1 MGTYYRWKLLIVK
14 RNRRKEV
21 EMRSKK
27 SVLLLFFS
35 LLMVAL
41 FSAPL
46 LAAEGM
52 KVRMGVDGM
61 I

>member
-1 MGTYYRWKLLIVK
+1 MKA
-14 RNRRKEV
+14 N
-21 EMRSKK
+21 K

-46 LAAEGM
+46 LAAEEM
-52 KVRMGVDGM
+52 KVRMRVDGM

>member
-1 MGTYYRWKLLIVK
+1 MKS
-14 RNRRKEV
+14 N
-21 EMRSKK
+21 K

-46 LAAEGM
+46 VAAEGDEGEDERRWDDM
-52 KVRMGVDGM
+52 THMSLRGQ
-61 I
+61 

>member
-1 MGTYYRWKLLIVK
+1 MKS
-14 RNRRKEV
+14 N
-21 EMRSKK
+21 K

-35 LLMVAL
+35 LLMMGL

-52 KVRMGVDGM
+52 RVGMRVDGM

>member
-1 MGTYYRWKLLIVK
+1 
-14 RNRRKEV
+14 
-21 EMRSKK
+21 MRSKK

>member
-1 MGTYYRWKLLIVK
+1 MKS
-14 RNRRKEV
+14 N
-21 EMRSKK
+21 K

-41 FSAPL
+41 FSVPL
-46 LAAEGM
+46 SAAEGM
-52 KVRMGVDGM
+52 KVGMRVDGM

>member
-1 MGTYYRWKLLIVK
+1 MKA
-14 RNRRKEV
+14 N
-21 EMRSKK
+21 K

-35 LLMVAL
+35 LLMVAM

>member
-1 MGTYYRWKLLIVK
+1 
-14 RNRRKEV
+14 
-21 EMRSKK
+21 MRFNK
-27 SVLLLFFS
+27 SVLVLFFS

-41 FSAPL
+41 FSAPV

-52 KVRMGVDGM
+52 KVRMQVDGM

>member
-1 MGTYYRWKLLIVK
+1 
-14 RNRRKEV
+14 
-21 EMRSKK
+21 MRAKK
-27 SVLLLFFS
+27 SVLLLFFG
-35 LLMVAL
+35 LLLVVL

-52 KVRMGVDGM
+52 KVRMRVDGM

>member
-1 MGTYYRWKLLIVK
+1 MKS
-14 RNRRKEV
+14 N
-21 EMRSKK
+21 K
-27 SVLLLFFS
+27 SVFVLFFS

-46 LAAEGM
+46 LATEGM